1 MAGRVAPEHR
11 AAAQKVFVQNL
22 QIASAK
28 AAKHGLTLLLEPLN
42 PKDAPGYFYSTVDEA
57 SVVLREAQRPNIKL
71 MFDAYH
77 VGMIGED
84 VVDALQRHFASIGHV
99 QFAAVPTRAEPDEG
113 TLDYAT
119 IIDILGRRGYSGWIG
134 AEYKPRGDTDAGL
147 SWLAQCSG
155 KKGQT

>member
-1 MAGRVAPEHR
+1 GREAEFQAAVDQSIRFCQEAGGSAVHCMAGRGAPEHR
-11 AAAQKVFVQNL
+11 AAAQKGVVQNL
-22 QIASAK
+22 QIAPAK
-28 AAKHGLTLLLEPLN
+28 AAEHRLTLLLQP
-42 PKDAPGYFYSTVDEA
+42 PKPQNAPSHLYSTVEEA

-113 TLDYAT
+113 TLDFST
-119 IIDILGRRGYSGWIG
+119 IIDILGRRGYS
-134 AEYKPRGDTDAGL
+134 
-147 SWLAQCSG
+147 
-155 KKGQT
+155 